1 MKVFAIVLADPNPIH
16 LDPEATRAAGLG
28 DRVINQGPASFGYVL
43 NMLREAV
50 PGARITDLNV
60 RLSANVFGGDKVTAA
75 GRVESVQDE
84 ADGHRI
90 ACAVWLD
97 VEGGRRARCRERRRS
112 CFPRAEAMGTHR
124 GRDQLRPS
132 GHVGGSAR
140 NRAVS
145 RGLEL
150 LLPAARSMRR
160 AARTGWV

>member
-1 MKVFAIVLADPNPIH
+1 MSAPTEGSELGPWTIEHVDPEKMKVFAIVLADPNPIH

-97 VEGGRRARCRERRRS
+97 VEGGRRALQ
-112 CFPRAEAMGTHR
+112 GTAT
-124 GRDQLRPS
+124 L
-132 GHVGGSAR
+132 V
-140 NRAVS
+140 
-145 RGLEL
+145 
-150 LLPAARSMRR
+150 LPA
-160 AARTGWV
+160 G